1 MASWLHPLS
10 GMRLVAE
17 VGIQGAHAAVLSE
30 MLLELAELAYVK
42 VQNIHDEVDT
52 NTDEVNPVLPY
63 STFSQLNANTSDG
76 CLFGDVDGLELTV
89 RAVGEPGLNLG
100 KKNSDLVV
108 RERQGCGGN
117 TSSPICG
124 VGPFEQAQGPR
135 SGLESDLPGRR
146 EQDGVA
152 SVSPPISPWRKEW
165 VSVASRVR
173 RAGGNLFWELFA
185 GVAILSRTFEE
196 EGWRT
201 GPPID
206 TVYTKAFNLLD
217 PGFFMVV
224 LGLILEGWVSVLH
237 LGPPSSSFSVAFN
250 RRASKRISADER
262 PAARDNLSE
271 AQEAKVRLGNELAQV
286 AVTLAKAQMKAE
298 RWFQLEQP
306 ASSLMLHF
314 PSLKELLADP
324 AVFKAVRCVCV
335 DGAPWMKPTAIIADS
350 RHILDLNAA
359 CPGCVSHISLQG
371 KSPDGHSWTAVASPY
386 SGQLSSFKW

>member
-1 MASWLHPLS
+1 M
-10 GMRLVAE
+10 
-17 VGIQGAHAAVLSE
+17 
-30 MLLELAELAYVK
+30 
-42 VQNIHDEVDT
+42 
-52 NTDEVNPVLPY
+52 
-63 STFSQLNANTSDG
+63 
-76 CLFGDVDGLELTV
+76 
-89 RAVGEPGLNLG
+89 RAVGELGLNLG
-100 KKNSDLVV
+100 KKISDLVV
-108 RERQGCGGN
+108 REKQGCGGN

-206 TVYTKAFNLLD
+206 IVYTKAFNLLD

-250 RRASKRISADER
+250 RRAMQAH
-262 PAARDNLSE
+262 
-271 AQEAKVRLGNELAQV
+271 QCG
-286 AVTLAKAQMKAE
+286 
-298 RWFQLEQP
+298 
-306 ASSLMLHF
+306 
-314 PSLKELLADP
+314 
-324 AVFKAVRCVCV
+324 
-335 DGAPWMKPTAIIADS
+335 
-350 RHILDLNAA
+350 
-359 CPGCVSHISLQG
+359 
-371 KSPDGHSWTAVASPY
+371 
-386 SGQLSSFKW
+386 